1 MVEFKKN
8 VITLSM
14 AEETRKSFSDLDKI
28 RPNSISFS
36 KFLGVAAK
44 EYYSNHST
52 GDYKIEDFV
61 SEEVSPTPKFFA
73 EIDIWKNHVL
83 GLDNTRYNEFSKRLT
98 QLNNIKRIKLGGML
112 TW

>member
-1 MVEFKKN
+1 MDRFNKN
-8 VITLSM
+8 TITISST
-14 AEETRKSFSDLDKI
+14 EETNKWFSGLDKI
-28 RPNSISFS
+28 RPNNISFS
-36 KFLGVAAK
+36 RFLGVAAK
-44 EYYSNHST
+44 EYTERHNT

-73 EIDIWKNHVL
+73 EIDIWKRHIL
-83 GLDNTRYNEFSKRLT
+83 ELDNVRYNEFSNRLE

>member
-1 MVEFKKN
+1 M
-8 VITLSM
+8 ITLSTS
-14 AEETRKSFSDLDKI
+14 EDTRKSFIKLDKI

-36 KFLGVAAK
+36 RFLGVAAK
-44 EYYSNHST
+44 EYAERHST

-61 SEEVSPTPKFFA
+61 SEEVSLTPKFFA
-73 EIDIWKNHVL
+73 EIDIWKRHIL
-83 GLDNTRYNEFSKRLT
+83 ELDNVRYNEFSKRLE